1 MNNTKAVDEMRSRGR
16 PTGPEAG
23 DIRGSILDTS
33 ETLFARQGY
42 AATSL
47 RQIADEV
54 DVNPA
59 MINYYFGGKRRLL
72 QAVLERVLEP
82 LAAAIATMRQAGQA
96 PAAEIV
102 QLLLQTFGRHP
113 NLPYLVVREI
123 MLPGGEMQAHFLEY
137 LAPRLGGAIPG
148 MLQREQAAGRMRE
161 DLDPAICTVILM
173 SLCAFPFIARQ
184 LAQPALNV
192 TLDEPGRALL
202 EQHIQQL
209 LEGGFSP

>member
-1 MNNTKAVDEMRSRGR
+1 
-16 PTGPEAG
+16 
-23 DIRGSILDTS
+23 
-33 ETLFARQGY
+33 
-42 AATSL
+42 
-47 RQIADEV
+47 
-54 DVNPA
+54 
-59 MINYYFGGKRRLL
+59 
-72 QAVLERVLEP
+72 
-82 LAAAIATMRQAGQA
+82 
-96 PAAEIV
+96 
-102 QLLLQTFGRHP
+102 
-113 NLPYLVVREI
+113 
-123 MLPGGEMQAHFLEY
+123 MQAHFLEY